1 MEKLSEAE
9 RSVMDQVRKLEVEKV
24 DTKHHQACCRN
35 VDMNIRIKVLF
46 LVFRSC
52 SYNLSCEIEPLS
64 ESASNTLRAKK
75 NGGIMKRW
83 SE

>member
-1 MEKLSEAE
+1 MTSEKLTS
-9 RSVMDQVRKLEVEKV
+9 S
-24 DTKHHQACCRN
+24 
-35 VDMNIRIKVLF
+35 
-46 LVFRSC
+46 SC